1 MNESV
6 NLLGPASEY
15 TALAVL
21 ATHQNLVL
29 LIATFGGMVLLLM
42 LESLWPR
49 RPSTDLSVGRW
60 LNNWLLAYI
69 NFAAVLWLVHLA
81 ASSPWARSLAVKP
94 GLLESL
100 PPALA
105 FLALLV
111 VLEFGGYWLHRLFHA
126 SPFLWRF
133 HAIHH
138 LDTEVDVTTSHR
150 HHTVEAVAGSLVFLP
165 VFLLL
170 ACRPCCHPRGTRA
183 ANHCPRQSQQ
193 SCASRAG
200 RPHAALVAGDSR
212 FPSPASPQRP
222 AVYQQQLR
230 HRTALVR
237 LSVQDRKRRALPT
250 TEADTTG
257 AGVFEGTARWTPRS
271 AAVVAHDLAAKGPD
285 DRPRQ
290 HEGRAAPVFH
300 PRGDSLPVGQL
311 ALVQPAVG
319 WTTATA
325 WCLGISYFSLSIIA

>member
-21 ATHQNLVL
+21 ATHQGLVL

-49 RPSTDLSVGRW
+49 RPSTDLPVGRW

-94 GLLESL
+94 GVLESL

-111 VLEFGGYWLHRLFHA
+111 VLEFCGYWLHRLFHA

-150 HHTVEAVAGSLVFLP
+150 HHTVEAVAASLVFLP
-165 VFLLL
+165 VLLL
-170 ACRPCCHPRGTRA
+170 LGVSAVLA
-183 ANHCPRQSQQ
+183 I
-193 SCASRAG
+193 
-200 RPHAALVAGDSR
+200 LV
-212 FPSPASPQRP
+212 
-222 AVYQQQLR
+222 
-230 HRTALVR
+230 ALVR
-237 LSVQDRKRRALPT
+237 LIIVLVSHSNLALPEPVDRMLRWLLVT
-250 TEADTTG
+250 PDFHRLHHSSDPRYTNSNY
-257 AGVFEGTARWTPRS
+257 GTVLPWFDYLFKTASDVPYQQQRQMQLGLEYLRAPR
-271 AAVVAHDLAAKGPD
+271 DGRL
-285 DRPRQ
+285 DRLLLLPMIWRRKVQ
-290 HEGRAAPVFH
+290 MKDQGKTRDAQPPVFRR
-300 PRGDSLPVGQL
+300 RGDR
-311 ALVQPAVG
+311 
-319 WTTATA
+319 
-325 WCLGISYFSLSIIA
+325 